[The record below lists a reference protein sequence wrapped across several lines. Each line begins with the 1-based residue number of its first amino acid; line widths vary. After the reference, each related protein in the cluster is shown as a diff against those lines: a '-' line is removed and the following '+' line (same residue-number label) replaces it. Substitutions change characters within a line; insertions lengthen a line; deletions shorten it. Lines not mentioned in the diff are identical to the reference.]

1 MPIFARVGEE
11 LCRVRWEPSANYGY
25 GALVYQ
31 LEGRHVDLNDKAAG
45 ADGYNWTMLYN
56 GTGSVS

>member
-1 MPIFARVGEE
+1 M
-11 LCRVRWEPSANYGY
+11 RWEPSTNYGY

-31 LEGRHVDLNDKAAG
+31 LEGRHVDLNDKAAA